1 MDIILL
7 ETHLFDP
14 KFSSGFLFIDWIVF
28 TNCDSGFDK
37 LKEKKYLGNKC
48 RGVTVYK
55 IKGQM
60 GGGEL
65 LKWLCHT
72 FLIGLDSY

>member
-37 LKEKKYLGNKC
+37 LKEKNIWVTNV
-48 RGVTVYK
+48 GVLLYTKLRVK
-55 IKGQM
+55 WE
-60 GGGEL
+60 GENFSNGYVI
-65 LKWLCHT
+65 H
-72 FLIGLDSY
+72 F